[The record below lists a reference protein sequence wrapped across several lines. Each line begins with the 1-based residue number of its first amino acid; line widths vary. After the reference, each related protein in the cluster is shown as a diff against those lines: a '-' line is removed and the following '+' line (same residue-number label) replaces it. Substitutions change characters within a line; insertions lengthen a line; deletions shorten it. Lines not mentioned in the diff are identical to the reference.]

1 MNWLDIFLL
10 IVLGVFVLE
19 GVRQG
24 FTRLAIGMA
33 STLLGL
39 LLAAW
44 FYGTAAAWLAPYLSS
59 KALANV
65 GGFLLIFVGIQIA
78 GGLLAWGLAT
88 IFKWTGMSWLD
99 RMLGA
104 VLGAVKTALTGIV
117 LVMVLTAFPIQPVP
131 DSIAHSKAAPYLMEA
146 SHVLVYLCPREVRD
160 GFTATYDRVRD
171 LWSGHGDPDRKKP
184 KSLPR
189 DSI

>member
-33 STLLGL
+33 ATLFGL

-44 FYGTAAAWLAPYLSS
+44 FYGSAAAFLAPYLSS

-78 GGLLAWGLAT
+78 GGLLGWGLAT

-104 VLGAVKTALTGIV
+104 VMGAVKTAIVGIV
-117 LVMVLTAFPIQPVP
+117 LVMILTAFPIKPVP
-131 DSIAHSKAAPYLMEA
+131 DSIAHSKAAPYLIEA

-160 GFTATYDRVRD
+160 GFTATYDRVRE
-171 LWSGHGDPDRKKP
+171 LWSGRGVPNRMKLE
-184 KSLPR
+184 SLPKE
-189 DSI
+189 SI